1 MVFWVENREFVES
14 FMAPQDRLC
23 FQKCV
28 SAFFFF
34 FFFFLREREVAKTR
48 VLCPVLMISSVLS
61 TLHSGAQPDS
71 ESNMSSRDSVSF
83 ERTDKDIER
92 GVNGPYTI

>member
-1 MVFWVENREFVES
+1 
-14 FMAPQDRLC
+14 MAPLDRLC

-28 SAFFFF
+28 SAFSK
-34 FFFFLREREVAKTR
+34 RVAKTR
-48 VLCPVLMISSVLS
+48 VLCPVLMILSVLS
-61 TLHSGAQPDS
+61 ALHSGAQPDS

-92 GVNGPYTI
+92 GVNDPTQFK